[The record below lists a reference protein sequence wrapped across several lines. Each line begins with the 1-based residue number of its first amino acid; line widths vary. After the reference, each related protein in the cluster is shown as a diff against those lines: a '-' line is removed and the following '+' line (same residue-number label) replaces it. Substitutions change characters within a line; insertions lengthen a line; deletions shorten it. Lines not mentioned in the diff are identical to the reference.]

1 MEIME
6 KALIEG
12 IMMYVAQNKF
22 TMSLQPRSLQ
32 TEQAIY
38 QRTHVN
44 GIISSC
50 IAGRPYQYQRTT
62 VVTAGSG
69 TGNPMRY

>member
-1 MEIME
+1 MGIME

-22 TMSLQPRSLQ
+22 TPSLQPRSLQ
-32 TEQAIY
+32 TEQTIY

-50 IAGRPYQYQRTT
+50 KGGRPYQYQRTT
-62 VVTAGSG
+62 VVIDGNG
-69 TGNPMRY
+69 IGNPVRY